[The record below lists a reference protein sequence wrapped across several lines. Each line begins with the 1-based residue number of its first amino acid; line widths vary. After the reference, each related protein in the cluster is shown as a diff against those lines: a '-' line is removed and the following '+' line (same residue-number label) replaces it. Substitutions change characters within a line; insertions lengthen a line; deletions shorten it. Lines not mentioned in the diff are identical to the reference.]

1 MKSGASFSSPAALNR
16 RADAADFSRRGCRG
30 MVAEMRGRGEAASR
44 GGGGFIGPGR
54 AAAVIANVVVPF
66 AVAEGRLAA
75 APDWLPAEDISE
87 PVRLMAFRLFG
98 RDHNPA
104 AFYAGNGLLV
114 QGLLHLFR
122 ELCVAHHP
130 LCADCSLG
138 DPPPVFA
145 AGGEI
150 MV

>member
-1 MKSGASFSSPAALNR
+1 
-16 RADAADFSRRGCRG
+16 
-30 MVAEMRGRGEAASR
+30 MVAEMRGRE
-44 GGGGFIGPGR
+44 GFVGPGR
-54 AAAVIANVVVPF
+54 AAAVLANVVVPF
-66 AVAEGRLAA
+66 AVAEGRLAV

-104 AFYAGNGLLV
+104 ALYAGNGLLV

-122 ELCVAHHP
+122 ELCLAHHP
-130 LCADCSLG
+130 WCADCSLG
-138 DPPPVFA
+138 DPPPAFA

>member
-1 MKSGASFSSPAALNR
+1 MAQGGA
-16 RADAADFSRRGCRG
+16 
-30 MVAEMRGRGEAASR
+30 
-44 GGGGFIGPGR
+44 GPRWR
-54 AAAVIANVVVPF
+54 AA
-66 AVAEGRLAA
+66 
-75 APDWLPAEDISE
+75 EDSSE
-87 PVRLMAFRLFG
+87 RGRLMAFGRLG
-98 RDHNPA
+98 RDRSPA

-138 DPPPVFA
+138 DPPPAFA
-145 AGGEI
+145 AGDEI

>member
-1 MKSGASFSSPAALNR
+1 MDITERHVQAVWYDAALR
-16 RADAADFSRRGCRG
+16 
-30 MVAEMRGRGEAASR
+30 
-44 GGGGFIGPGR
+44 PK
-54 AAAVIANVVVPF
+54 
-66 AVAEGRLAA
+66 RLAA

-138 DPPPVFA
+138 DPLEVFQQPVVSNQRSA
-145 AGGEI
+145 ISSQQPVASGQQPTASNQQPVVSGQWT
-150 MV
+150 VRR

>member
-1 MKSGASFSSPAALNR
+1 MKETKQSKLAELLGYAGRYKGLTFLGLGLSTAAMIL
-16 RADAADFSRRGCRG
+16 G
-30 MVAEMRGRGEAASR
+30 MAPYVCIWLVARDL
-44 GGGGFIGPGR
+44 
-54 AAAVIANVVVPF
+54 
-66 AVAEGRLAA
+66 LAA

-114 QGLLHLFR
+114 QGLLHLFM

-138 DPPPVFA
+138 DPLEVFQQPVVSNQQPA
-145 AGGEI
+145 ASNQ
-150 MV
+150 

>member
-1 MKSGASFSSPAALNR
+1 
-16 RADAADFSRRGCRG
+16 
-30 MVAEMRGRGEAASR
+30 
-44 GGGGFIGPGR
+44 
-54 AAAVIANVVVPF
+54 
-66 AVAEGRLAA
+66 
-75 APDWLPAEDISE
+75 
-87 PVRLMAFRLFG
+87 MAFRLFG

-138 DPPPVFA
+138 EPLEVFQQPAANSQCPVGS
-145 AGGEI
+145 GGTPLY
-150 MV
+150 